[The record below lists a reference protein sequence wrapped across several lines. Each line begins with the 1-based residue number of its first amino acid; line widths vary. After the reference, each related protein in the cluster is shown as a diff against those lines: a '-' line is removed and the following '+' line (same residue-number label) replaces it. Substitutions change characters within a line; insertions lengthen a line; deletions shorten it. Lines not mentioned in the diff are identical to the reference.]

1 LRLEY
6 GNSKTANPSLT
17 TTPYPAVKKN
27 LSLLQLIRKYQL
39 SLKKERLKKQAK
51 TPRHCFREVSLTNC
65 FSSWLA
71 TEIYEQTQEG
81 R

>member
-1 LRLEY
+1 LRVEY
-6 GNSKTANPSLT
+6 GNSKTENPSLT
-17 TTPYPAVKKN
+17 TTPYPAFFKERK
-27 LSLLQLIRKYQL
+27 LIRKYQL

-71 TEIYEQTQEG
+71 TEIYGQTQEG